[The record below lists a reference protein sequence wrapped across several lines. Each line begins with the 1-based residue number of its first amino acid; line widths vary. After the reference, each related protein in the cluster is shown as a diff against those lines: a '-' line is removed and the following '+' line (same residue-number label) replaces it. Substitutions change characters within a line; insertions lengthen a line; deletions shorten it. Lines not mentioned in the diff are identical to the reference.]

1 MYVQVLL
8 NQNKEILLVGAVA
21 CIVGAII
28 SPFYVPADSVN
39 CIGAVV
45 FYIGKKP
52 ALQNRKNNSKKRAKQ
67 I

>member
-45 FYIGKKP
+45 FYIGKRKP
-52 ALQNRKNNSKKRAKQ
+52 F
-67 I
+67 